1 MFYFIK
7 NKHFKVILTLGFYI
21 LAMEIY
27 NFEIIVKYVKNHANK
42 FSLENKFPVKTDLLQ
57 WKTLYVIP
65 PLPIIFT
72 VF

>member
-57 WKTLYVIP
+57 
-65 PLPIIFT
+65 
-72 VF
+72 